1 MDLASFIKTTVY
13 KILIIITISAMVF
26 STLGIQPASAGS
38 PVQLSPVDQMNVQK
52 DSNGQILT
60 KYNDPYMMNV
70 ATINSNKDFVALKFS
85 IDTSQPILSAQL
97 ALAGINQDNKPFS
110 NLAVRIGN
118 DDDWDSASPGNKFP
132 DFIQGI
138 PAKNEAVAQG
148 DGEQVY
154 EKLID
159 VTDLVTNS
167 SAIIGNNVTFIL
179 TSDSNEMTVVK
190 FSSSM
195 DPEVAPLAPSLK
207 ITYGDAQN
215 SAPTDIT
222 LSPTSVEENQPTGT
236 KVGTLSAA
244 DPDAGSSF
252 TYSLVGG
259 EGSTDNSSFSIVG
272 DELQTN
278 SSFDYEIKSSYSV
291 RIRVTDNGGLTF
303 EKAFTISITDVNEA
317 PTDISLSPTSVEEN
331 QPSGTKVGTLSAADP
346 DAGSSFTYN
355 LVGGAGSTDNSSFSI
370 AGDKLQTNSPFD
382 YEIKNSYSVR
392 IRVTDQGGLS
402 FEKIFTIS
410 VTDIIEVPIPT
421 LVSTVPINNATTI
434 SINPTLTLTFSKSVS
449 GIAGKHLRI
458 YDQDNNLIETIEATA
473 ANVTVNGS
481 IVSIQLINN
490 LTKATTYYGLMDDGA
505 FVDTA
510 NQGIAGITANNIWRF
525 TTLLPSDNA
534 YLNNLL
540 ISSGSLDPD
549 FTNSILEYQV
559 NVAHNVATIDLTP
572 TADNNATLTLNGA
585 SIANGQLK
593 TVSLNVGSN
602 TITIIVTAEN
612 GVVSKEYTLTV
623 IRALPSLEKVNNVN
637 LSAVGM
643 ATWSDIGDESS
654 YNVQLFKD
662 GSPIGDVINVIA
674 NTTSHNFL
682 AAMRTAGAGEYSV
695 TVTAKGDGIAYSD
708 GISSNSSN
716 TQTIVKL
723 ASITN
728 GLAWDGNIAKWQ
740 SIPNAESYDV
750 LLYKG
755 GTAVGAATNVLA
767 GKVHEGADFTSAFQ
781 TNGIGSYTFTVQP
794 KGDGLLI
801 LDGDQGV
808 SSAAKIIS
816 PLTYTVLYDGNGNTG
831 GTVPQDNATYSQND
845 NVTVSA
851 NDGYLVKTGH
861 SFIGWNS
868 KADGTGTFYLPNDT
882 FKIATENITLF
893 ARWAVNQYTVSF
905 DVAGGS
911 TVSNQTINHGEKA
924 SQPTP
929 VPTKAGNTFDGWYT
943 SNAYTM
949 LYDFNSVITTN
960 TMVYAKWNPVTVTH
974 TVSFDV
980 AGGSAVSN
988 QSVAHGGKA
997 SQPTPAPT
1005 KAGYTFDGWYTSSA
1019 YTTPYNFNNT
1029 ITANTRIYAKWISSN
1044 TGGGN
1049 TDPSPNPESGSSKPS
1064 TNVEEIVVDV
1074 ESGDGDLVS
1083 KTTIKRTKNVDNTM
1097 KDEVTLTTES
1107 ATETIRKLKE
1117 QGNDKA
1123 RIIIPDQQD
1132 QVNQI
1137 NVSIPKNVVTL
1148 LQTGAVHL
1156 EIVTDNIRIEV
1167 PKTSLEMFK
1176 DDLYF
1181 RLVPIKG
1188 QDKQLQIK
1196 EQAKRE
1202 TVVQQLVESTVVEL
1216 LGRPMTIETN
1226 MQSRA
1231 VTLTLPLPTGLTQE
1245 QLDHLAIYIEHSDGT
1260 KEVLRGKIVDY
1271 QKDVLGLQFEVHK
1284 FSTFSILYLP
1294 EKGKVEEPAP
1304 VHAIYTPYI
1313 NGYSDGTFRPNAP
1326 VTRAQMASMFARHLT
1341 GNAVP
1346 QAEATYTDTLQHDA
1360 KNAIEFV
1367 KGAGLFKGITATS
1380 FNPNGSITRAQMATV
1395 AARWIEQHC
1404 AENSNATFCTPASQS
1419 TVFKDVSAN
1428 HWAAKAIET
1437 VNVSGIMTG
1446 VTNDTF
1452 NPDGFLTRAQAVKVL
1467 NRLFER
1473 QVTTEAQTP
1482 LFTDVPTKHWSFY
1495 EIQEAAKK

>member
-1 MDLASFIKTTVY
+1 VSFQIFIHEEEKITTN
-13 KILIIITISAMVF
+13 
-26 STLGIQPASAGS
+26 
-38 PVQLSPVDQMNVQK
+38 VD
-52 DSNGQILT
+52 S
-60 KYNDPYMMNV
+60 
-70 ATINSNKDFVALKFS
+70 S
-85 IDTSQPILSAQL
+85 
-97 ALAGINQDNKPFS
+97 
-110 NLAVRIGN
+110 
-118 DDDWDSASPGNKFP
+118 
-132 DFIQGI
+132 
-138 PAKNEAVAQG
+138 
-148 DGEQVY
+148 DGTEIY
-154 EKLID
+154 EKMID
-159 VTDLVTNS
+159 VTNLVTNP
-167 SAIIGNNVTFIL
+167 SAINLNNVTFIL
-179 TSDSNEMTVVK
+179 TSDSREMTVVK

-195 DPEVAPLAPSLK
+195 DPEVALLAPSLK
-207 ITYGDAQN
+207 VTYGDAQN

-222 LSPTSVEENQPTGT
+222 LSSTSVEENQPSGT
-236 KVGTLSAA
+236 KVGTLSAT
-244 DPDAGSSF
+244 DPDVGSSF

-259 EGSTDNSSFSIVG
+259 AGSIDNSSFSIVG
-272 DELQTN
+272 NELQTN
-278 SSFDYEIKSSYSV
+278 SSFDYETKNSFSV

-303 EKAFTISITDVNEA
+303 EKAFTISIIDVNEV
-317 PTDISLSPTSVEEN
+317 PTDISLSPTSVAEN
-331 QPSGTKVGTLSAADP
+331 QPSGTKVGTLSATDP
-346 DAGSSFTYN
+346 DAGSSFTYS
-355 LVGGAGSTDNSSFSI
+355 LVGGVGDTDNSSFSI

-382 YEIKNSYSVR
+382 YETKNSYSVR

-402 FEKIFTIS
+402 FEKMFTIL
-410 VTDIIEVPIPT
+410 VTDVIEVPIPT
-421 LVSTVPINNATTI
+421 LVSTVPVNNATNI

-473 ANVTVNGS
+473 TNVTVNGS
-481 IVSIQLINN
+481 TVSIQLINN
-490 LTKATTYYGLMDDGA
+490 LTKATTYYVLMDDGA

-510 NQGIAGITANNIWRF
+510 NQGVAGITATNIWRF

-534 YLNNLL
+534 YLNNLI
-540 ISSGSLDPD
+540 ISSGSLDPN

-559 NVAHNVATIDLTP
+559 NVAHDVATIDLTP

-602 TITIIVTAEN
+602 TITIKVTAEN

-623 IRALPSLEKVNNVN
+623 IRALPSLEQVNNVD
-637 LSAVGM
+637 LSTVGM

-654 YNVQLFKD
+654 YNVQLFKE
-662 GSPIGDVINVIA
+662 GSPIGGVVNVIA

-682 AAMRTAGAGEYSV
+682 AAMRTAGAGVYSV
-695 TVTAKGDGIAYSD
+695 TVTAKGDGIAYLD
-708 GISSNSSN
+708 GIPSNSSN

-755 GTAVGAATNVLA
+755 GTAVGTATNVLA
-767 GKVHEGADFTSAFQ
+767 GNIHEGVDFTSAFQ

-816 PLTYTVLYDGNGNTG
+816 PLTYTVLYDGNGSTG

-845 NVTVSA
+845 DVTVA
-851 NDGYLVKTGH
+851 TNDGDLVKAGH
-861 SFIGWNS
+861 SFIGWNT
-868 KADGTGTFYLPNDT
+868 KADGTGTSYLPNDT

-893 ARWAVNQYTVSF
+893 ARWTVNQYTVSF

-911 TVSNQTINHGEKA
+911 TVSNQTINHGGKA

-929 VPTKAGNTFDGWYT
+929 TPTKVGHTFEGWYT
-943 SNAYTM
+943 SNAYTT
-949 LYDFNSVITTN
+949 LYDFDSAITAN
-960 TMVYAKWNPVTVTH
+960 TTVYAKWNPVTVTH
-974 TVSFDV
+974 TVNFDV

-988 QSVAHGGKA
+988 QTVANGGKASQPTPAPTKAGHTFEGWYTSNAYTTLSDFDSAITANTTVYAKWNPVTVTHTVNFDVAGGSAVSNQTVAHGGKA

-1005 KAGYTFDGWYTSSA
+1005 KAGHTFEGWYTSNA
-1019 YTTPYNFNNT
+1019 NTTPYNFDNA
-1029 ITANTRIYAKWISSN
+1029 ITANTMIYAKWVSSN

-1049 TDPSPNPESGSSKPS
+1049 TYPSPNPESDPTTPSS
-1064 TNVEEIVVDV
+1064 NVEEIVIDV

-1097 KDEVTLTTES
+1097 KDDVTLTSES

-1137 NVSIPKNVVTL
+1137 RVSIPKNVVTL
-1148 LQTGAVHL
+1148 LQTDAVHL
-1156 EIVTDNIRIEV
+1156 EIVTDNVRIEV

-1188 QDKQLQIK
+1188 QDKQLEIK

-1202 TVVQQLVESTVVEL
+1202 TVVQQLVESTAVEL

-1231 VTLTLPLPTGLTQE
+1231 VTLTLPLPNDLTQE

-1260 KEVLRGKIVDY
+1260 KEVVRGKIVDY
-1271 QKDVLGLQFEVHK
+1271 QKGVLGLQFEVHK

-1294 EKGKVEEPAP
+1294 EKEKVEEPTP
-1304 VHAIYTPYI
+1304 VHATHTPYI
-1313 NGYSDGTFRPNAP
+1313 QGYSDGTFRPNAP

-1346 QAEATYTDTLQHDA
+1346 QAEATFIDTLQHDA

-1367 KGAGLFKGITATS
+1367 KGAGLFKGVTATS

-1395 AARWIEQHC
+1395 ATRWIEQHC
-1404 AENSNATFCTPASQS
+1404 AENSNAAFCTIAPQS

-1428 HWAAKAIET
+1428 HWAAKAIDT
-1437 VNVSGIMTG
+1437 VNASGIMTG
-1446 VTNDTF
+1446 VTEDAF

-1482 LFTDVPTKHWSFY
+1482 LFTDVPSKHWAFY